1 MLNKKGTVKITS
13 NLKFYRLK
21 KDLSQA
27 KLAQMVGISERHYQ
41 KIEYGLTKP
50 NIEIV
55 LRLMDALAITDV
67 EELFKLP
74 SENSSSEK
82 Q

>member
-1 MLNKKGTVKITS
+1 MKIS
-13 NLKFYRLK
+13 NNLKFYRLK

-27 KLAQMVGISERHYQ
+27 KLAQMVGVSERHYQ

-55 LRLMDALAITDV
+55 LLLAKALETTV
-67 EELFKLP
+67 EELFKLGGENSP
-74 SENSSSEK
+74 SEKN
-82 Q
+82 